1 MKVIDCK
8 RHPDADKLLVFT
20 LSDGKEERTIVSGIK
35 KYYEPEDLIGKKV
48 TAILNLK
55 PIKLRGIESRGMILS
70 ASSNGDLSLVTTM
83 EDILE
88 GARVK

>member
-1 MKVIDCK
+1 M
-8 RHPDADKLLVFT
+8 FT

>member
-35 KYYEPEDLIGKKV
+35 KYYEPEDLIGKR
-48 TAILNLK
+48 LL
-55 PIKLRGIESRGMILS
+55 LF
-70 ASSNGDLSLVTTM
+70 
-83 EDILE
+83 
-88 GARVK
+88 